1 MLVDQEPSF
10 LMDQSNPRNYRDNE
24 KEYFAQIGDY
34 FFQSAGTYGEK
45 AHAAARFVPRQSL
58 SYLLARA
65 EIYQHIV
72 PLHGSVLDFG
82 LHRGSSFFTWM
93 QLNAIY
99 EPYNHNRK
107 FIGFDSFL
115 GFSTLGVEDQGGDGV
130 ALKREG
136 GMLFPGGA
144 AEIEEG
150 IRLHD
155 LNRPLGHVRN
165 AFVVEG
171 DAGASVKTYL
181 EQHQETVVALANF
194 GLGLYQP
201 TLEILSL
208 LRPRL
213 QRGSVLAF
221 EELNQANWPGETRAL
236 YEVFSPRE
244 ISLRRT
250 PICPHL
256 SYMIYEG

>member
-1 MLVDQEPSF
+1 
-10 LMDQSNPRNYRDNE
+10 MDQSNPHNYRAGE

-34 FFQSAGTYGEK
+34 YARSSGTYGEK

-65 EIYQHIV
+65 EVYQHIV

-82 LHRGSSFFTWM
+82 LHRGASFFTWL
-93 QLNAIY
+93 QLSAIY

-107 FIGFDSFL
+107 FIGFDSFE
-115 GFSTLGVEDQGGDGV
+115 GFSNLGSHDQGGDTI
-130 ALKREG
+130 ALKKLG
-136 GMLFPGGA
+136 GMQFPGGVV
-144 AEIEEG
+144 EIEEG

-171 DAGASVKTYL
+171 EAGASLKTYL
-181 EQHQETVVALANF
+181 EQHQETVLALANF

-201 TLEILSL
+201 TLELLTL
-208 LRPRL
+208 LRPRM
-213 QRGSVLAF
+213 QKGSVLAF

-244 ISLRRT
+244 ISLRRH

-256 SYMIYEG
+256 SYMIYEC